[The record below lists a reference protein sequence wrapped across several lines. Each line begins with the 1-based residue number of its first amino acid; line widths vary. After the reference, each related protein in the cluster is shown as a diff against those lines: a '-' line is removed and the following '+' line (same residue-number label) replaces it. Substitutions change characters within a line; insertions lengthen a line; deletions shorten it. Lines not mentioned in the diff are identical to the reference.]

1 MAPFLFALILS
12 ISYNDFPL
20 IFHANRESHMSHLF
34 LYIIIAVVVLLALII
49 IIARVKKNRPVKS
62 AQQHYPENEQLYVGN
77 LSYQV
82 NGQYLKEF
90 FAQYG
95 VVQNVRLI
103 KNPRTGRSKGFA
115 FVTFASVK
123 DAKKALGS
131 NGQDLRGRALV
142 VRMAKP
148 RDDYAD

>member
-1 MAPFLFALILS
+1 MP
-12 ISYNDFPL
+12 
-20 IFHANRESHMSHLF
+20 HLF
-34 LYIIIAVVVLLALII
+34 LYIIVAVVVLLALII
-49 IIARVKKNRPVKS
+49 IIVRVKRSRS
-62 AQQHYPENEQLYVGN
+62 AKPAMQHYPENEQLYVGN

-82 NGQYLKEF
+82 NGSHLKEF

-95 VVQNVRLI
+95 VVQSVRLI

-123 DAKKALGS
+123 DAKKALAS
-131 NGQDLRGRALV
+131 NGQDLRGRAVV

>member
-1 MAPFLFALILS
+1 MSYLFI
-12 ISYNDFPL
+12 
-20 IFHANRESHMSHLF
+20 
-34 LYIIIAVVVLLALII
+34 YIIIAVVILLALIFV
-49 IIARVKKNRPVKS
+49 IARAKRNRPATESK
-62 AQQHYPENEQLYVGN
+62 QHYPENEQLYVGN

-82 NGQYLKEF
+82 NSHHLKDF

-95 VVQNVRLI
+95 IVQSVRLI

-115 FVTFASVK
+115 FVTFETVK
-123 DAKKALGS
+123 DAKKALVC
-131 NGQDLRGRALV
+131 NGKDLNGRAVV